1 MKKVWIVIV
10 SLLAIITITGCGMTD
25 NTPTKRVEEFMNKYQ
40 SLDSDVLSQLDKV
53 ISNDESMDDD
63 ERKDYTSLMK
73 KQYQN
78 LSYKIKDEKIEN
90 DTATVTVEVEVYDY
104 RSALNNAETYYA
116 SNKDQF
122 TDSDG
127 NIDDKKYMDYKIKEM
142 EKVTDRKKHELILTL
157 TKEDDKWV
165 MDDITDSDRQKLHG
179 LYQD

>member
-1 MKKVWIVIV
+1 MKKIWIAIL
-10 SLLAIITITGCGMTD
+10 SLFTVFAIAGCGMTD

-53 ISNDESMDDD
+53 VSNDQTMEDDQ
-63 ERKDYTSLMK
+63 RKDYTSLMK

-78 LSYKIKDEKIEN
+78 MSYKIKDEKIEN
-90 DTATVTVEVEVYDY
+90 DTATVTTEVEVYDY

-116 SNKDQF
+116 SNQDEFQ
-122 TDSDG
+122 DDDG
-127 NIDDKKYMDYKIKEM
+127 NIDHKKYMDYRIKEM
-142 EKVTDRKKHELILTL
+142 QKVTDRKKYELVFTL
-157 TKEDDKWV
+157 TKEDDQWT